1 MDIKIVVCYHKLE
14 PLIGNKF
21 IFPILVGAKNSS
33 ENIISIFNRKAIR
46 QKLTPLRDDTG
57 DNISELNPN
66 YCELTAIYWMW
77 KNLKADY
84 YGLFHYRRI
93 FDFTNPHHNQQ
104 LIQNNTPHQIAF
116 RFIKKITRKLLNQ
129 NKILKACQE
138 ADIIVP
144 KKLKDHST
152 TYFSKNANINLYQL
166 YNEAHYKNDMDLCIK
181 YIKDKYPHMQN
192 ALENTLYKTP
202 INWHIA
208 NMFVMKKELFFEYC
222 EWLFDVL
229 FSIAPN
235 VPIESY
241 NQYQARV
248 FGFLSERLFNVWIE
262 YKKETTP
269 SLRIQEYPL
278 IFLEPKQS
286 FYPLI
291 NIRTQTKNK
300 GETKTKRLFI
310 CGIRVWKKEIKDN

>member
-21 IFPILVGAKNSS
+21 IFPILVGAKNIS

-104 LIQNNTPHQIAF
+104 LIQNNIPHQIAF

-138 ADIIVP
+138 FDIILP
-144 KKLKDHST
+144 IKANYFLKGDT
-152 TYFSKNANINLYQL
+152 TLYQL
-166 YNEAHYKNDMDLCIK
+166 YAKDHYQNDMDLCIN
-181 YIKDKYPHMQN
+181 YIRAKYPHMQN
-192 ALENTLYKTP
+192 ALENTLYKSP
-202 INWHIA
+202 VNWYVA
-208 NMFVMKKELFFEYC
+208 NMFVTKKELFFEYC

-248 FGFLSERLFNVWIE
+248 FGFLSERLFNIWIE

-269 SLRIQEYPL
+269 SLRIKEYPL
-278 IFLEPKQS
+278 IRLEKTPLY
-286 FYPLI
+286 YPLI

-310 CGIRVWKKEIKDN
+310 CDIRVWKKEIKDN